1 MVEVLAP
8 VVAEPADIALDRVD
22 IFPLLLGRIGVV
34 EPQMAAAAE
43 LFGDAEIERD
53 GLGVADVQ
61 VAVRLRRE
69 PGHDLGVPLRGEI
82 GGDDVADEIASGF
95 REGFARRHA
104 DPCCAAPW
112 RRLSASF
119 TVARRD
125 GCFYR
130 ARASL
135 PVLGA
140 VVHRLSSSLPAAGPA
155 RPHE

>member
-1 MVEVLAP
+1 
-8 VVAEPADIALDRVD
+8 
-22 IFPLLLGRIGVV
+22 
-34 EPQMAAAAE
+34 MAAAAE
-43 LFGDAEIERD
+43 LFGDTEIERN

-82 GGDDVADEIASGF
+82 GCDDVADEIAPSF

-104 DPCCAAPW
+104 DPCCAASW

-119 TVARRD
+119 TAARRD
-125 GCFYR
+125 GWPYC

-135 PVLGA
+135 PVLRA
-140 VVHRLSSSLPAAGPA
+140 
-155 RPHE
+155 